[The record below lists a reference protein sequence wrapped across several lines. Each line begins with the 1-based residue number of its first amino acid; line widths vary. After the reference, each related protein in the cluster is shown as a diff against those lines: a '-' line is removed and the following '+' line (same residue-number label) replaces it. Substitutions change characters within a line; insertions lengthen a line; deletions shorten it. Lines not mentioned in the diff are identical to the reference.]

1 MVKLNL
7 YPQNKLPDYLR
18 WQIVSFQRVQW
29 PDGFQ
34 DKLQFRDW
42 VCRKEFHSVHF
53 VLVANKL
60 LISHAAVVWKNLE
73 RLGQTYKTYGL
84 SGVFTYPSFRNQGYG
99 LQVVKE
105 GKNYIE
111 KQDGDIVLFTSTHKG
126 FYEKAG
132 FIRLDK
138 AKIFEGDPNN
148 PKEVNEHIFMLF
160 LTKKGK
166 AAREQFASKP
176 IYFGEDI
183 W

>member
-7 YPQNKLPDYLR
+7 YPGDKLPDYLR

-29 PDGFQ
+29 PDGFEG
-34 DKLQFRDW
+34 KLRFRNW
-42 VCRKEFHSVHF
+42 VCRKEYHPVHL

-60 LISHAAVVWKNLE
+60 LISHVAVVWKHLQHMGNS
-73 RLGQTYKTYGL
+73 YKTYGL

-99 LQVVKE
+99 LRVIKE

-111 KQDGDIVLFTSTHKG
+111 NQDGDLVLFTSIHKG

-132 FIRLDK
+132 FVRLDET
-138 AKIFEGDPNN
+138 KILEGSPEG
-148 PKEVNEHIFMLF
+148 PKEVAEHVFMLF
-160 LTKKGK
+160 LTEKGK
-166 AAREQFASKP
+166 TAREQFATKP